1 MPPNSRSS
9 NWFPRPPE
17 GAQPLDYSTESQALD
32 REILGVINAWH
43 RDGTELTQGEFNDL
57 ALRLLDYQLRY
68 NAPYARYCERLGV
81 TRHALPVSW
90 EAIPAVPAPAFKEA
104 TLTTFDARDAAATFE
119 TSGTTDGKPGRHH
132 LENTALY
139 DAALLA
145 GFDRFMLPDRAH
157 LRYFN
162 LVASPLEAPHS
173 SLGYMM
179 LRVERLRG
187 DGASGWYLHAEGLRF
202 DVLRDDLQTAIAE
215 NRPVCLAATAFALVH
230 LLDVMEAH
238 KLSVALPRGSRAME
252 TGGFK
257 GRARIVSREELYVR
271 LCDRFG
277 IGPEAIVAEYGM
289 TELGSQYYDRVPDD
303 GPLSDRRKVSP
314 PWLRARVVGPDR
326 ATLPYGEI
334 GSILHVD
341 LANRSS
347 CIAIQT
353 EDLGVQYDDGLVL
366 LGRAADAEL
375 RGCSLDSEDLRE
387 RRSAS
392 VSL

>member
-1 MPPNSRSS
+1 M
-9 NWFPRPPE
+9 
-17 GAQPLDYSTESQALD
+17 DYSTESQALD

-43 RDGTELTQGEFNDL
+43 HDGIELKQGEFDDL
-57 ALRLLDYQLRY
+57 ALRLFDYQLRY
-68 NAPYARYCERLGV
+68 NVPYARYCERLGV
-81 TRHALPVSW
+81 TRDAFPASW

-104 TLTTFDARDAAATFE
+104 ALTTFDPAVAALIFE
-119 TSGTTDGKPGRHH
+119 TSGTTDGKPGRHY
-132 LENTALY
+132 LETPALY

-145 GFDRFMLPDRAH
+145 GFDRFMLGDGVA

-162 LVASPLEAPHS
+162 CVPNPLESPHS

-179 LRVERLRG
+179 KRVAEERG
-187 DGASGWYLHAEGLRF
+187 DGKAGWYLRDGELLFETLKSDLLQAAAER
-202 DVLRDDLQTAIAE
+202 QA
-215 NRPVCLAATAFALVH
+215 VCLVATAFALVYV
-230 LLDVMEAH
+230 LDAMEGDG
-238 KLSVALPRGSRAME
+238 LRVSLPPGSRIIE

-257 GRARIVSREELYVR
+257 GRSRMVSREQLYER
-271 LCDRFG
+271 ACDRFYVV
-277 IGPEAIVAEYGM
+277 PEAIRAEYGM
-289 TELGSQYYDRVPDD
+289 TELSSQYYDRVSA
-303 GPLSDRRKVSP
+303 GAVLAQRRKIAP

-326 ATLPYGEI
+326 KTMPFGEI

-353 EDLGVQYDDGLVL
+353 EDLGKQYGDGLVL
-366 LGRAADAEL
+366 IGREIDAEP